1 MATGTTGT
9 TGVTGPTGPA
19 TKSFV
24 VKSRTK
30 GAHTESIV
38 EAATRED
45 AIAQVVQAVAPG
57 EEVDV
62 MNVQEVLAGAPTG
75 PTGTTGTTG
84 TTGSTGASG
93 TAAW

>member
-1 MATGTTGT
+1 MTTGTTGT

-19 TKSFV
+19 TRSFV

-38 EAATRED
+38 EATTRED
-45 AIAQVVQAVAPG
+45 AITQVVQAAAPG

-62 MNVQEVLAGAPTG
+62 MNVQEVLAGAG
-75 PTGTTGTTG
+75 PTGTTGVTG